1 MSSPKKPPTAI
12 IVEDDFLIAASYG
25 LVCEDLGIAVVD
37 TCDTATQAIEMI
49 MEQRPDYVL
58 LDVRLRGE
66 KNGVY
71 EAEQIRERGLATKLI
86 FVTGSQEP
94 ETLARIRKL
103 KPDGLLSKPIPP
115 QSLENA
121 LAD

>member
-1 MSSPKKPPTAI
+1 MSNPKKAPTAI

-25 LVCEDLGIAVVD
+25 LVCEDLGIEVVD
-37 TCDTATQAIEMI
+37 TCDTAAQAIEMI
-49 MEQRPDYVL
+49 MERRPDFVL

-66 KNGVY
+66 KDGVY
-71 EAEQIRERGLATKLI
+71 VAEQIRERGLATKLI

-103 KPDGLLSKPIPP
+103 NPDGVLSKPTPP
-115 QSLENA
+115 QSLEHA
-121 LAD
+121 LGD